1 MRSFI
6 LSLIPTI
13 SLIGAIFVTGLGF
26 LVFLKNKKST
36 LHKIFFLLNLAVG
49 VWLFG
54 TFKML
59 TASSDLQSI
68 FWDRFI
74 YAGVIFVPALMYHF
88 SAIFTKISIKKSL
101 IALSYVLSSLFLII
115 SRTDYFVKD
124 LFKYSWGVHT
134 QAQFFHHIFMVYFFI
149 YLILT
154 IINFYKH
161 YKDKKLIGVEKTR
174 AKYIFMVYFFIYLIL
189 TIINFY
195 KHYKDKKL
203 IGVEKTRAKY
213 IFLAFFILITV
224 GSAGFAPAYQ
234 IDIFP
239 LSFFSGIFFSVL
251 LYYAITRFT
260 LFDIK
265 IVITQALIFI
275 LWILIF
281 SEFFF
286 VDTTLSKF
294 LVISTLI
301 FSIIG
306 GWFLMRS
313 VSKEI
318 KSREQIASLAMRL
331 QRANSELK
339 KLDQAK
345 SEFISVASHQLRTPL
360 TAISGYASLML
371 EGTYGK
377 ISDKA
382 QGALKKIM
390 DVNRGLIALVNDLL
404 NLSRI
409 ESGKIA
415 YDFKPENLVG
425 IVEKTVNELDN
436 LANAKNI
443 QLLWKRPDFAPL
455 LMVDK
460 DKIQNVI
467 LNLIDNAIKYTPE
480 GGVEI
485 SMSQKE
491 NDLVFCVKDSGI
503 GISPETSKELFKKFV
518 RSEEGRH
525 VNTNGTG
532 LGLYIAK
539 SIVEAH
545 HGKIWAKSEGVG
557 KGSQFFISLPIS
569 MVENSK

>member
-1 MRSFI
+1 M
-6 LSLIPTI
+6 
-13 SLIGAIFVTGLGF
+13 TGLGF

-134 QAQFFHHIFMVYFFI
+134 QAQFFHH
-149 YLILT
+149 
-154 IINFYKH
+154 
-161 YKDKKLIGVEKTR
+161 
-174 AKYIFMVYFFIYLIL
+174 IFMVYFFIYLIL

>member
-1 MRSFI
+1 MRDFI
-6 LSLIPTI
+6 LSLIPII
-13 SLIGAIFVTGLGF
+13 SLLGAILVVGLGF
-26 LVFLKNKKST
+26 LVFLKNKKLA
-36 LHKIFFLLNLAVG
+36 LHKIFLLLNLAVG

-59 TASSDLQSI
+59 NAPSDLQAI

-74 YAGVIFVPALMYHF
+74 YAGVIFVPVLMYHF
-88 SAIFTKISIKKSL
+88 SVIFTKIPVKKSL
-101 IALSYVLSSLFLII
+101 IFLAYVLSFLFLAI

-124 LFKYSWGVHT
+124 LFRYSWGVHT

-161 YKDKKLIGVEKTR
+161 YRDKKLV
-174 AKYIFMVYFFIYLIL
+174 
-189 TIINFY
+189 
-195 KHYKDKKL
+195 
-203 IGVEKTRAKY
+203 GVEKTRAKY
-213 IFLAFFILITV
+213 IFLAFFVLITV
-224 GSAGFAPAYQ
+224 GSAGFAPAYK
-234 IDIFP
+234 IDIFH
-239 LSFFSGIFFSVL
+239 LSFFSGIFFSAL

-294 LVISTLI
+294 LVISTLV

-306 GWFLMRS
+306 GWLLMRS

-331 QRANSELK
+331 QQANSELK
-339 KLDQAK
+339 RLDQAK
-345 SEFISVASHQLRTPL
+345 SEFISIASHQLRTPL
-360 TAISGYASLML
+360 TAISGYTSLMI

-377 ISDKA
+377 INDKA
-382 QGALKKIM
+382 QEVLKKIM
-390 DVNRGLIALVNDLL
+390 DVNKGLIDLVNDLL

-415 YDFKPENLVG
+415 YDFKPNSLVD
-425 IVEKTVNELDN
+425 IVEKTINELDN
-436 LANAKNI
+436 LAHTKN
-443 QLLWKRPDFAPL
+443 LELVWSRPDFAPL
-455 LMVDK
+455 LMLDK
-460 DKIQNVI
+460 DKIQNVVM
-467 LNLIDNAIKYTPE
+467 NLIDNAIKYTPK
-480 GGVEI
+480 GKVEVSI
-485 SMSQKE
+485 NQKRS
-491 NDLVFCVKDSGI
+491 DLVFCVKDSGI
-503 GISPETSKELFKKFV
+503 GISPETLKGLFKKFV

-525 VNTNGTG
+525 VNANGTG

-539 SIVEAH
+539 
-545 HGKIWAKSEGVG
+545 
-557 KGSQFFISLPIS
+557 
-569 MVENSK
+569 N